1 MKKQQDKRTARGAKK
16 TDRAEIILPL
26 FREFPNNKFSLKQL
40 ASASGGA
47 SKEGRR
53 ETLEILGRL
62 FEEGIVEACARE
74 KDRLTQKHLPHYE
87 GIADMT
93 AGGSIYV
100 RVEGLDDDIFV
111 NQRNTANALDGDRV
125 EVVVVHRGRNGQFEG
140 EITRIVER
148 NRKPYVGIAEVGAHQ
163 IFVKADSRRMPMDIY
178 LPKRDCPDVRDG
190 ETSIRV
196 RRYDAKMVLPLTWD
210 EDGTSE
216 CAFCTRVTAKG
227 KQAVQLQM
235 HIMDDETGTYH
246 IRTKVWRDGKP
257 LDPASLGIIED
268 FDTLCAERTFCLLSP
283 AIDNTVQDTSPYGVS
298 VFHDAIDAMRMLDTA
313 WTALYDETDL
323 LRAVLMIPDTMI
335 DVETEEDGSKRAV
348 PFGSREQRLYRLTSA
363 SIGEEGKPYAFAP
376 AMRTDA
382 IHGVYAD
389 ACAALGDECG
399 FGSQY
404 FKPDKA
410 GGLKTA
416 TEVSSDNSAL
426 MRNIRNHEN
435 ALGKELGRLLTAL
448 CECARIHCGAPVEEG
463 FEPVEVVWDDSI
475 ITDTS
480 AEKAQMMAEVAAGI
494 VPKWM
499 YLVRFYG
506 MSEEDAQAAMPE
518 QTVLDTGF

>member
-1 MKKQQDKRTARGAKK
+1 MADNQFEVPAYVSEEITSHGYAMPPDMSAHIETWYQWYTATHPFYKERYLGVDGRSHERQKLSLRPARRVCREWASLIANEM
-16 TDRAEIILPL
+16 RAQSE
-26 FREFPNNKFSLKQL
+26 
-40 ASASGGA
+40 SADANEWVQGFC
-47 SKEGRR
+47 E
-53 ETLEILGRL
+53 
-62 FEEGIVEACARE
+62 
-74 KDRLTQKHLPHYE
+74 D
-87 GIADMT
+87 
-93 AGGSIYV
+93 
-100 RVEGLDDDIFV
+100 EGLYALF
-111 NQRNTANALDGDRV
+111 QRGIERAFAMGTGAMALW
-125 EVVVVHRGRNGQFEG
+125 F
-140 EITRIVER
+140 
-148 NRKPYVGIAEVGAHQ
+148 
-163 IFVKADSRRMPMDIY
+163 
-178 LPKRDCPDVRDG
+178 DVRDG

-235 HIMDDETGTYH
+235 HVMDAETGTYH

-448 CECARIHCGAPVEEG
+448 VECARVNTGASVAEG
-463 FEPVEVVWDDSI
+463 FEPVSIVWDDSI
-475 ITDTS
+475 ITDTQ
-480 AEKAQMMAEVAAGI
+480 AEKTQMLAEIAAGV

-499 YLVRFYG
+499 YLARFYG